1 MKRKE
6 NSRIRALVNPIVFSE
21 LFNQPFYSADFL
33 NSTEYFD
40 VKEEDIE
47 IKNTKEF
54 DGVNAKISD
63 MDVVLKIMDKDK
75 FEYLNLE
82 MQNRKPNYD
91 MMGRLMIY
99 LSRLISKSES
109 PGLGY
114 QNNKA
119 TVLAIFNFTLFDDNN
134 YVRVFQ
140 MKDEK
145 NNIIQNYSI
154 IIFEL
159 TKREYCDKK
168 RLRDWLDI
176 FVENNLDKYQEGG
189 SDIMKKVAGEIVRLN
204 ADEEVMFRI
213 ISQEVEEKFRITER
227 ENDRRDARAEGL
239 AEGRAKGLAEGR
251 AEGLAEGRA
260 EGLAKGRTEGKLDTA
275 KKLKELNVDIDIII
289 QSTGLSKEEVEKL

>member
-1 MKRKE
+1 MKQKE

-63 MDVVLKIMDKDK
+63 MDVVLKIVDKDK

-134 YVRVFQ
+134 YVRVFE

-154 IIFEL
+154 IF
-159 TKREYCDKK
+159 
-168 RLRDWLDI
+168 
-176 FVENNLDKYQEGG
+176 NNSPFFSYLCR
-189 SDIMKKVAGEIVRLN
+189 V
-204 ADEEVMFRI
+204 
-213 ISQEVEEKFRITER
+213 
-227 ENDRRDARAEGL
+227 
-239 AEGRAKGLAEGR
+239 KGL
-251 AEGLAEGRA
+251 L
-260 EGLAKGRTEGKLDTA
+260 
-275 KKLKELNVDIDIII
+275 
-289 QSTGLSKEEVEKL
+289 